1 MKKNGKGKQQFL
13 KVENETRFFVW
24 FMTFVLGG
32 ISILSILQNT
42 KLHKPGW
49 LVLFVGL
56 MIVHIA
62 LHWMLGT
69 ILQSR
74 RGTIGYVVV
83 QSLLAFSIV
92 YLANNTMMIWGLYMA
107 LIGEG
112 IGFLGLNRWGL
123 LHSGYYLIL
132 SLGNYWIITGGVDL
146 FLWSVALLPA
156 VLFVGIYVTLYL
168 RQFEA
173 RAQAQDLLKNLEEA
187 NKQLSAYAA
196 QVEDLTLLS
205 ERQRMA
211 RELHDTLS
219 QGLAGLI
226 LQLEAADAHL
236 ANARPERARL
246 IVQQT
251 MERARLTL
259 AEARK
264 AIGDL
269 RQETAEPEDLVPV
282 LRVEVERFTQETG
295 IPCELQFDS
304 SDEIPARFFEPVL
317 RAVSE
322 GLSNITRHA
331 QAQKSI
337 VKISAEDQWLR
348 VEIRD
353 DGIGFDPRSGFS
365 QVGHYGLVGL
375 RERAQLVGGT
385 LDIESRVG
393 GGTALVLKL
402 PLNGENHA

>member
-1 MKKNGKGKQQFL
+1 MKKNVEGKQQFL

-24 FMTFVLGG
+24 FMTLVLVG
-32 ISILSILQNT
+32 ISILSILQNP

-62 LHWMLGT
+62 LHWMLEA

-112 IGFLGLNRWGL
+112 IGFLGLTRWGL

-173 RAQAQDLLKNLEEA
+173 RAQAQELLKNLEAA
-187 NKQLSAYAA
+187 NRQLSAYAA
-196 QVEDLTLLS
+196 QVEDLTLLA
-205 ERQRMA
+205 ERQRIA

-236 ANARPERARL
+236 ANAHPDRARL

-269 RQETAEPEDLVPV
+269 RQEAVEPDDLAPA
-282 LRVEVERFTQETG
+282 LRREIERFTQETG
-295 IPCELQFDS
+295 TSCELQLDHM
-304 SDEIPARFFEPVL
+304 DDIPARFFEPVL
-317 RAVSE
+317 RTVSE
-322 GLSNITRHA
+322 GLTNIARHA
-331 QAQKSI
+331 QAHKVS
-337 VKISAEDQWLR
+337 VKISTKDDRLW

-353 DGIGFDPRSGFS
+353 DGIGFDPRSAFNQG
-365 QVGHYGLVGL
+365 GHYGLVGL
-375 RERAQLVGGT
+375 RERAELVGGT
-385 LDIESRVG
+385 LDIESQVG
-393 GGTALVLKL
+393 GGTVLTLRL
-402 PLNGENHA
+402 PLHGDKDA